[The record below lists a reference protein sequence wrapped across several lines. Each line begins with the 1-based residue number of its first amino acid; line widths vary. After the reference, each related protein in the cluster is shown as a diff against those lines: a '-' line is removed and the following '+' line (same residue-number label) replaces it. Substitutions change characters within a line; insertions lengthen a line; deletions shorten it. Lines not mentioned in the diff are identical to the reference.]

1 LANAKINSNG
11 KYVGFENIKSYIV
24 SDITQT
30 INSLVVPIEVK
41 KNLVLSIITYLN
53 TLVNL
58 PEIPGLTE
66 SLRQNFLN

>member
-1 LANAKINSNG
+1 MANAKINSNG